1 MKLNIIAKKIT
12 VSQEFS
18 SRAEK
23 KLSKLDKFFGSEAD
37 AKIVLSE
44 LKNKNK
50 IIVELTVRSEGILY
64 RAEMNDASKTTALD
78 NCIDVIIKQIIKNKT
93 KVKKHLK
100 EGSLDEYI
108 NVPDEKNDNDYEVI
122 KTKEV
127 GIIPMTVQE
136 AILQMN
142 MLGHNF
148 FMFEDAVS
156 GLINVV
162 YKRKDDDYAVLVPL
176 KK

>member
-18 SRAEK
+18 DRAEK

-50 IIVELTVRSEGILY
+50 IIVELTVRSGKILY

-108 NVPDEKNDNDYEVI
+108 NVPEEKNDYEVI

-148 FMFEDAVS
+148 FMFEDATS

-162 YKRKDDDYAVLVPL
+162 YKRKDDDYSVLIPL

>member
-1 MKLNIIAKKIT
+1 MKLNIIAKKIN

-18 SRAEK
+18 DRAEK
-23 KLSKLDKFFGSEAD
+23 KLSKLDKFFGNEAD

-50 IIVELTVRSEGILY
+50 IIVELTVRSGNILY
-64 RAEMNDASKTTALD
+64 RSEMNDSSKTTALD
-78 NCIDVIIKQIIKNKT
+78 NCIENIIKQIIKNKT

-108 NVPDEKNDNDYEVI
+108 NVPDEQNDYEII

-127 GIIPMTVQE
+127 GIIPMTAQE

-148 FMFEDAVS
+148 FMFEDAIS